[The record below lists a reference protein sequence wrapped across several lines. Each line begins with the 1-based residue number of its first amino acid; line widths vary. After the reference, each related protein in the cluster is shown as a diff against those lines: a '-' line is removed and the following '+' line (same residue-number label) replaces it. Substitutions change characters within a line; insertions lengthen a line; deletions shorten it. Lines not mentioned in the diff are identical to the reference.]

1 MGYRKNKTRK
11 VMNDWEKKF
20 LPKLKK
26 WHGTH
31 SKIVFH
37 KLMKKSSTLKTSLKK
52 RSKEYEVEFNIS
64 LKEIREAMYKVYGKG
79 CRYCNEPIKIQ
90 NMVCDHIMPISLGG
104 TSTPDNLQLIC
115 NRCNR
120 RKGPLTH
127 RQFSKLLVFLKK
139 QSKVMADYILRKLSK
154 ADVMS

>member
-1 MGYRKNKTRK
+1 MIILFDSNFFIRWCTVLLGIPVFSAISCLRKLGVKI
-11 VMNDWEKKF
+11 EKINS
-20 LPKLKK
+20 
-26 WHGTH
+26 G
-31 SKIVFH
+31 
-37 KLMKKSSTLKTSLKK
+37 
-52 RSKEYEVEFNIS
+52 E
-64 LKEIREAMYKVYGKG
+64 YKVYGKG

-139 QSKVMADYILRKLSK
+139 QSKVMTDYILRKLSK

>member
-11 VMNDWEKKF
+11 VMNDWEAKF

-26 WHGTH
+26 WHGNH

-52 RSKEYEVEFNIS
+52 RSKEYEVEFDIS
-64 LKEIREAMYKVYGKG
+64 LKEIREEMYKVYGKS
-79 CRYCNEPIKIQ
+79 CKYCKEPIKIQ
-90 NMVCDHIMPISLGG
+90 NMVCDHIIPISLGG
-104 TSTPDNLQLIC
+104 SSTIKNLQLIC

-120 RKGPLTH
+120 RKGPLTDK
-127 RQFSKLLVFLKK
+127 QFGKLLLFLNR
-139 QSKVMADYILRKLSK
+139 QSNIMQDYILRKLSK